1 MISDRLR
8 LKYEEMFYPAEMYGS
23 YIDNALVTTNP
34 ETGKHYICPLDE
46 TDEIFL
52 DRIER
57 SKQAGRNLFFVE
69 WPEAKPF
76 VHDPEKL
83 Y

>member
-1 MISDRLR
+1 MISDQAR
-8 LKYEEMFYPAEMYGS
+8 LKYDETFEPSEMHGS
-23 YIDNALVTTNP
+23 YIYDALVTTNP

-46 TDEIFL
+46 TDEVFL

-57 SKQAGRNLFFVE
+57 SKQAGKNLFFEE
-69 WPEAKPF
+69 WPEAKPV

>member
-1 MISDRLR
+1 MISDSARREYQSVFAPVRLR
-8 LKYEEMFYPAEMYGS
+8 GS
-23 YIDNALVTTNP
+23 FIYDALVTTNP
-34 ETGKHYICPLDE
+34 ETGKTYICPMLE
-46 TDEIFL
+46 TDEVFL

-57 SKQAGRNLFFVE
+57 SKQAGRNLFFEE

>member
-1 MISDRLR
+1 MISNTARREYQAVFAPVRLR
-8 LKYEEMFYPAEMYGS
+8 GS
-23 YIDNALVTTNP
+23 YIYDALVTTNP
-34 ETGKHYICPLDE
+34 ETGKHYICPLGE
-46 TDEIFL
+46 TDEIFI

-57 SKQAGRNLFFVE
+57 SKQAGRNLFFEE
-69 WPEAKPF
+69 WPEAKPV

>member
-1 MISDRLR
+1 MISDSSR
-8 LKYEEMFYPAEMYGS
+8 LKYDEIFYPAEMYGS
-23 YIDNALVTTNP
+23 YIYNAHVTTNP

-57 SKQAGRNLFFVE
+57 SKQAGRNLFFEE
-69 WPEAKPF
+69 WPEAKPV